1 MMTRRFSRL
10 RWRDAAVA
18 TAMTFSVAFLATF
31 ATAAKP
37 IDKNKAETPAIAEPT
52 KCGVYNT
59 ALTWYDSPSRA
70 AEEARKQNKMLFVI
84 QVSGNFAREEFT

>member
-1 MMTRRFSRL
+1 M
-10 RWRDAAVA
+10 AV
-18 TAMTFSVAFLATF
+18 AMTFAVAFLATI

-37 IDKNKAETPAIAEPT
+37 IDSSKAKVPAIAAPA